1 MPNYFDTM
9 FKEAVDPTL
18 DAAFAEPF
26 GYRRRGVY
34 ADGSP
39 IIATLSAHPIL
50 YDAVGN
56 IVQTVH
62 THNFAVK
69 ASDVCFGGIVSLP
82 HEGDEIT
89 KDMGDGTAEVYV
101 VCKGEK
107 SRCYDPIDGQGYR
120 LLVFSQLTTRKE
132 PSV

>member
-9 FKEAVDPTL
+9 FREAVDPTL

-39 IIATLSAHPIL
+39 ILATLSAHPTL
-50 YDAVGN
+50 YDAVGS

-62 THNFAVK
+62 THILALK
-69 ASDVCFGGIVSLP
+69 AALISFGGMVSLP
-82 HEGDEIT
+82 QEGDEIT
-89 KDMGDGTAEVYV
+89 KDLGDGTAEVYE

-120 LLVFSQLTTRKE
+120 LVVFSQLTTRKE